1 MNKKSSQYPVIEWS
15 INQAL
20 TTIST
25 TISPLNREQISVIQ
39 ALGRITAVPLPASRP
54 KPSYNQ
60 SSRDGFAL
68 SSQPD
73 SVNGTKATFRIIDEI
88 AAGCG
93 QRPPLQ
99 PGEAVRIMTGA
110 MVPDGGVR
118 VVPFEICCDLGQTVE
133 VASEPVD
140 NQPFIR
146 QRGCDVKEGDLLVP
160 AGTRLLPDHLLI
172 LAENGWIE
180 FPVHRRPQVAV
191 ICTGSELVEV
201 GETIQ
206 PGQKISGN
214 GVLLSALLQTQGAD
228 CPWSVTADDRVK
240 TIVEQIRNILANVI
254 RPDMII
260 TTGGMGP
267 GKFDLMEQV
276 FAELE
281 GTLLYNRLLIRPGK
295 STLLGMLDNTP
306 LFALPGPPPA
316 VRLLF
321 HELIVPALNKLQGL
335 ENASNK
341 VTATLEGDIRLK
353 QSGHFSLKGGI
364 ARLDDGKLVVR
375 PARRME
381 SINAIMYLNSHGAV
395 AEQGTAIKIRL
406 VEPLHGLTI

>member
-1 MNKKSSQYPVIEWS
+1 
-15 INQAL
+15 
-20 TTIST
+20 
-25 TISPLNREQISVIQ
+25 
-39 ALGRITAVPLPASRP
+39 
-54 KPSYNQ
+54 
-60 SSRDGFAL
+60 
-68 SSQPD
+68 
-73 SVNGTKATFRIIDEI
+73 
-88 AAGCG
+88 
-93 QRPPLQ
+93 
-99 PGEAVRIMTGA
+99 

-180 FPVHRRPQVAV
+180 FPVHQRPQVAV

-214 GVLLSALLQTQGAD
+214 GVLLSTLLQSHGAD
-228 CPWSVTADDRVK
+228 CPWSITADDKVE
-240 TIVEQIRNILANVI
+240 TIVKQVLNILGDAI

-276 FAELE
+276 FAELG
-281 GTLLYNRLLIRPGK
+281 GTVLYNRLLIRPGK
-295 STLLGMLDNTP
+295 STLMGMLDNIP
-306 LFALPGPPPA
+306 LFGLPGPPPA

-321 HELIVPALNKLQGL
+321 HELIVPALNRLHGL
-335 ENASNK
+335 VNTANI
-341 VTATLEGDIRLK
+341 VTAILEADIRLK
-353 QSGHFSLKGGI
+353 QSGHFSLKGGV
-364 ARLDDGKLVVR
+364 ARLDDGKLLVR

-381 SINAIMYLNSHGAV
+381 SINAIMHLDSQGAV
-395 AEQGTAIKIRL
+395 AEQGTAIKVRL
-406 VEPLHGLTI
+406 VEPLHGLAV